1 MLVVVLVR
9 RIARLTRCLGRKVLP
24 SCSVLNLLFIGLGLA
39 WPLAFSPGRRPGLLL
54 LEDLQVFFVCGYFP
68 FELLDFVSAF
78 YELLSLR
85 ILEDSD
91 PRPQLVGAHQA
102 ADAADQVDDAR
113 TSVVYEAQLG

>member
-1 MLVVVLVR
+1 MILFSTIL
-9 RIARLTRCLGRKVLP
+9 CLF
-24 SCSVLNLLFIGLGLA
+24 FIGLGLA
-39 WPLAFSPGRRPGLLL
+39 RPLASSPGRRPGLLL
-54 LEDLQVFFVCGYFP
+54 LEHLQIFFVCGYFP

-91 PRPQLVGAHQA
+91 SRPQLVGAHQA